1 MKKKQANKPNGKER
15 RKAPRYQPNRP
26 LWAIFK
32 AENSWIE
39 GEVISLSKTGL
50 FLAVERNTT
59 FDPQGNLTLFLPD
72 GSLQAKVKVR
82 RAKPGQGYGMEFV
95 TLAPQDQKRLD
106 GYLEWLEQRASPAA
120 RHDDDSSSAY
130 LKLIMPA

>member
-1 MKKKQANKPNGKER
+1 MRKKKANRPNGKER
-15 RKAPRYQPNRP
+15 RKVPRYQPNRP

-82 RAKPGQGYGMEFV
+82 WAKPGHGCGMEFV
-95 TLAPQDQKRLD
+95 TLAPQHQKRLD
-106 GYLEWLEQRASPAA
+106 
-120 RHDDDSSSAY
+120 AY
-130 LKLIMPA
+130 LASMERREGAR

>member
-1 MKKKQANKPNGKER
+1 MKKKKANKPKGKER

-32 AENSWIE
+32 AKNSSIE
-39 GEVISLSKTGL
+39 GEVNSLSKTGL
-50 FLAVERNTT
+50 FLAVENKTT
-59 FDPQGNLTLFLPD
+59 FDRQGNLTLFLPD

-82 RAKPGQGYGMEFV
+82 RARHGQGYGMEFV

-106 GYLEWLEQRASPAA
+106 AYLGWLEQRASPAA